1 MCCTFKKL
9 QFIIFRMFKGTPR
22 DISEKRF
29 SAVINV
35 PLERSSSSV
44 VCELPGW
51 SLSDYTRTGKLGLWN
66 ISRLL
71 ETNRT
76 FGNYYDVKMPV
87 SKTPDGATL
96 YAVAGAQK
104 TILARE
110 LNQLAAISCPMIF
123 SIRTGYIG
131 KTSFS
136 FLVELRHKD
145 TGTLL
150 ARIER
155 QAIVVDS
162 VTRKANAVPP
172 RLEKIKDKYPPTGFK
187 VKVSTKPS
195 NPANYY
201 EASIKIQ
208 ASDLDQLY
216 HVNQSMYYRYTMDSA
231 QEAIKAGF
239 LPNFKH
245 DICEYDVRE
254 FHGKHISEAFAGDN
268 ISVCVWEDMDDKLSL
283 HFEIRNIKND
293 SLVMYQTIKFFP
305 LIDSRL

>member
-1 MCCTFKKL
+1 MAKA
-9 QFIIFRMFKGTPR
+9 TPR
-22 DISEKRF
+22 DITEKRL
-29 SAVINV
+29 SAAINV
-35 PLERSSSSV
+35 PLEHSSSGV

-51 SLSDYTRTGKLGLWN
+51 SLADYTRTGKLGLWN
-66 ISRLL
+66 ICRLL
-71 ETNRT
+71 EINRA
-76 FGNYYDVKMPV
+76 FRNYDDGQLPPLV
-87 SKTPDGATL
+87 SKAPDGATI
-96 YAVAGAQK
+96 YAVVGSQK
-104 TILARE
+104 TILTRE
-110 LNQLAAISCPMIF
+110 LNQLTALSCPMIF
-123 SIRTGYIG
+123 SVRTGYIG

-136 FLVELRHKD
+136 FLVELHHKD

-150 ARIER
+150 ARNER
-155 QAIVVDS
+155 QVIFVNS
-162 VTRKANAVPP
+162 VTRKANAIPP
-172 RLEKIKDKYPPTGFK
+172 ILEKIKDKHPPTGFK
-187 VKVSTKPS
+187 VEVPAKPS

-201 EASIKIQ
+201 EASVKIQ
-208 ASDLDQLY
+208 ASDMDQLY

-239 LPNFKH
+239 LSNFKH